1 MRQDT
6 KIHPQGKKS
15 EKCSKFIGKQLCQSI
30 IFKEVTDWKRYLKE
44 PFYASFLEF
53 SGP

>member
-1 MRQDT
+1 MRQDIKT
-6 KIHPQGKKS
+6 PSGKKT

-30 IFKEVTDWKRYLKE
+30 IFEEVTDWKRSLKVA
-44 PFYASFLEF
+44 FYASFLEF